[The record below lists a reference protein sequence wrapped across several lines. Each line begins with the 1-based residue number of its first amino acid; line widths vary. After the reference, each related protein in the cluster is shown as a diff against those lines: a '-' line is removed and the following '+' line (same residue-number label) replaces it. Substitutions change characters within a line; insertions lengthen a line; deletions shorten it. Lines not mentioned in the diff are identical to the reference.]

1 MTTIGIY
8 SPDRSNKPMVLHGF
22 IAIVFLLLAVAAHAQ
37 EPRYSYFEIGV
48 LNQDQSLTGTQVPIP
63 GQVVDIATTDGSG
76 VQFLGS
82 LEIWNGVYAFA
93 EYGSADPDVGAI
105 ITNAQGQFTATDEYD
120 LTTIR
125 GGVGYGFPLSFNTHV
140 FAEVSLD
147 SLDYDFGSFAGEDF
161 DTGDTGLGAAVGI
174 RSILWDDFELRA
186 SGRYTSSGTANLTTL
201 EIDDDTLFA
210 VGASYMFIRGL
221 SLTADYETGE
231 IDTWSIG
238 FRLDLDED

>member
-8 SPDRSNKPMVLHGF
+8 ASNCSRSRLAPHALIVLG
-22 IAIVFLLLAVAAHAQ
+22 ALLLSCAAYAQ

-48 LNQDQSLTGTQVPIP
+48 INQDQSLTGTQVPIP

-125 GGVGYGFPLSFNTHV
+125 GGVGYGFPLSYNTHV
-140 FAEVSLD
+140 FAEVSWD

-161 DTGDTGLGAAVGI
+161 DTGDTGLGAALGV
-174 RSILWDDFELRA
+174 RTILWDDFELRA
-186 SGRYTSSGTANLTTL
+186 SGRYTSAGTANLTTL
-201 EIDDDTLFA
+201 ELDDDTLFA

-238 FRLDLDED
+238 FRLDLDEY